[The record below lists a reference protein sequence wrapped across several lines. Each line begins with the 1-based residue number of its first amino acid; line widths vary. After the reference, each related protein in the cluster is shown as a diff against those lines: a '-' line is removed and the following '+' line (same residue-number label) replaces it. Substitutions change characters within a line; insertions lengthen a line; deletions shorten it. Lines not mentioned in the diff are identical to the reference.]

1 MEGEKQR
8 IPQLEV
14 PSMQI
19 RSMQVR
25 TTLALLLATLALPS
39 RAGETSTPSGVALRS
54 SDDKILYALGL
65 SLAERLV
72 DFELTPAELGLVQAG
87 LQDGLSGGATAVS
100 LAQWAE
106 RVEKMLARR
115 REATAL
121 REKQLAREYYAAA
134 EREAGAIKRPSGLIY
149 RELRAGNG
157 PSPGADSR
165 VRVHYHGTRVDGSV
179 FDSSVERKQPS
190 EFALGSVIRCW
201 KEGVQL
207 MKTGGKARLVCP
219 AEIAYG
225 QKGMPPKI
233 KPGATLTFEIELLE
247 VKSSTPAAAAK
258 QGN

>member
-8 IPQLEV
+8 ISHVEV

-19 RSMQVR
+19 R
-25 TTLALLLATLALPS
+25 TALALLLAALALPS
-39 RAGETSTPSGVALRS
+39 RAGEPGTASGVALRS

-65 SLAERLV
+65 SLAERLS
-72 DFELTPAELGLVQAG
+72 DFELTPAEVALVQAG
-87 LQDGLSGGATAVS
+87 LQDGVSGGATSVS

-121 REKQLAREYYAAA
+121 REKERAREYYAAA
-134 EREAGAIKRPSGLIY
+134 GREPGAIKRPSGLIY
-149 RELRAGNG
+149 RELRAGSG
-157 PSPGADSR
+157 PSPSADSR

-179 FDSSVERKQPS
+179 FDSSVERKRPS
-190 EFALGSVIRCW
+190 EFALDSVIRCW
-201 KEGVQL
+201 KEGVPL

-225 QKGMPPKI
+225 QKGLPPKI
-233 KPGATLTFEIELLE
+233 KPGATLSFEIELLE
-247 VKSSTPAAAAK
+247 VNPSAPAAAVK
-258 QGN
+258 QGD